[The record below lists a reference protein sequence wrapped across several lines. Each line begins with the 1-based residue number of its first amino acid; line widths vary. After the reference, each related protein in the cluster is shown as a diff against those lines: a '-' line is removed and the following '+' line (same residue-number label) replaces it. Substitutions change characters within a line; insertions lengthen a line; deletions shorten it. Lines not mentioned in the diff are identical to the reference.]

1 MSKIILQQLD
11 FSTLGFPTGEFIIG
25 IDVSDGLPKLR
36 TPSDTIILGVTGSSY
51 LQYEEVSYLQFVNLV
66 TTSSLI
72 PGGIY
77 LINDFRTK
85 HYIQYT
91 DTNGNGTANNEAI
104 NNGTIEQILVSAIS
118 NNNYDRKVISLQ
130 YPSDEIYWKHDAVN
144 REKEYVLAGG
154 RGLIY
159 FRKSADGNQRD
170 YDFRAV
176 KFRRWNDGS
185 GNYNIVRAIDSP
197 GWPSGFLLL
206 DFIDY
211 KSFEEGFQIMK
222 NNKVG
227 SMSDVPNVLSVP
239 YFMDNFVFSTFSQA
253 YDNDIKESH
262 GVTIDAL
269 EFAGNEIDLIGNS
282 KFINQ
287 STTFNYNKF
296 KNITN
301 SNLFGLSDHNS
312 IQRISSS
319 SISNE
324 LYGNIGIHIN
334 SSNLGTFSNNRFN
347 SINSCSFSVAEFNNI
362 ENISATS
369 SLNYSYNYSKST
381 NDYSVDFNFTYSNFN
396 IAGTNSQT
404 LFNIDAFSNFDVN
417 LIFTYSNFNIA
428 GTNSQLLNF
437 NNDGFQFNITSTSS
451 NFNIAGT
458 NSQTLF
464 NIDAF
469 GTITIATPSTSTSS
483 NFLVFDNNEILF
495 KQVLFNDGATGP
507 TGPQGIQG
515 ATGTGLYT
523 VYDINVMTYSI
534 TVSSY
539 GSDYFGVGFTS
550 SPVTINLPSISSIP
564 DGKLVTIKD
573 ETGDA
578 STNPITIN
586 TDGLDTL
593 DGLTQSQLAINYGS
607 ISVIKKSNGWWL
619 I

>member
-1 MSKIILQQLD
+1 MSQIILQQLD
-11 FSTLGFPTGEFIIG
+11 FSTLPFPVGEFILG
-25 IDVSDGLPKLR
+25 VDVLDGLPKLR
-36 TPSDTIILGVTGSSY
+36 TPSDTIILGITGSSY
-51 LQYEEVSYLQFVNLV
+51 LQFKQVTYIQFVNLIN
-66 TTSSLI
+66 TSSLI
-72 PGGIY
+72 PGGYY
-77 LINDFRTK
+77 LITDFRTQ
-85 HYIQYT
+85 HFIQYT
-91 DTNGNGTANNEAI
+91 DTSGNGTALNEAV
-104 NNGTIEQILVSAIS
+104 NLGLVEQLLVKAIS
-118 NNNYDRKVISLQ
+118 NNNYDRSVTSIQ
-130 YPSDEIYWKHDAVN
+130 NPSDIVFWKHN
-144 REKEYVLAGG
+144 PSTREKEYAPIGG

-159 FRKSADGNQRD
+159 KRIDANGNERD
-170 YDFRAV
+170 YDFRSV
-176 KFRRWNDGS
+176 KFRRWNNGS
-185 GNYNIVRAIDSP
+185 GNYTVIRAIDSP
-197 GWPSGFLLL
+197 GWPTGFILL
-206 DFIDY
+206 DFIDL

-227 SMSDVPNVLSVP
+227 SMSDVPNALSVP

-253 YDNDIKESH
+253 YDNDIKEAH
-262 GVTIDAL
+262 AVTVDAL

-301 SNLFGLSDHNS
+301 SNLFGSSDHNN

-347 SINSCSFSVAEFNNI
+347 SINSCSFSIAQFNNL
-362 ENISATS
+362 ENITSAS
-369 SLNYSYNYSKST
+369 SSNYSYNYSKST

-404 LFNIDAFSNFDVN
+404 LFNIDAF
-417 LIFTYSNFNIA
+417 
-428 GTNSQLLNF
+428 
-437 NNDGFQFNITSTSS
+437 
-451 NFNIAGT
+451 
-458 NSQTLF
+458 
-464 NIDAF
+464 
-469 GTITIATPSTSTSS
+469 GTITITTPSTSTSS

-495 KQVLFNDGATGP
+495 KQVLFNDGATGPTGPQGIQGATGPGGGPQGATGATGPQGATGP

-550 SPVTINLPSISSIP
+550 SPVTINLPSISGIP

-578 STNPITIN
+578 SINPITIN
-586 TDGLDTL
+586 TDGSDTL
-593 DGLTQSQLAINYGS
+593 DGVTQSQLAINYGS

>member
-1 MSKIILQQLD
+1 
-11 FSTLGFPTGEFIIG
+11 
-25 IDVSDGLPKLR
+25 
-36 TPSDTIILGVTGSSY
+36 
-51 LQYEEVSYLQFVNLV
+51 
-66 TTSSLI
+66 
-72 PGGIY
+72 
-77 LINDFRTK
+77 
-85 HYIQYT
+85 
-91 DTNGNGTANNEAI
+91 
-104 NNGTIEQILVSAIS
+104 
-118 NNNYDRKVISLQ
+118 
-130 YPSDEIYWKHDAVN
+130 
-144 REKEYVLAGG
+144 
-154 RGLIY
+154 
-159 FRKSADGNQRD
+159 
-170 YDFRAV
+170 
-176 KFRRWNDGS
+176 
-185 GNYNIVRAIDSP
+185 
-197 GWPSGFLLL
+197 
-206 DFIDY
+206 
-211 KSFEEGFQIMK
+211 MK

-227 SMSDVPNVLSVP
+227 SMSDVPNALSVP
-239 YFMDNFVFSTFSQA
+239 YFMDNFVFTTFSQA

-301 SNLFGLSDHNS
+301 SNLFGSSDHNN

-319 SISNE
+319 SISNQ

-347 SINSCSFSVAEFNNI
+347 SINSCSFSIAQFNNL
-362 ENISATS
+362 ENITSAS
-369 SLNYSYNYSKST
+369 SSNYSYNYSKST

-404 LFNIDAFSNFDVN
+404 LFNVDAFSNFDVN

-428 GTNSQLLNF
+428 GTNSQ
-437 NNDGFQFNITSTSS
+437 
-451 NFNIAGT
+451 
-458 NSQTLF
+458 TLF
-464 NIDAF
+464 NLDAF

-495 KQVLFNDGATGP
+495 KQVLFNDGATGPTGPQGIQGATGP

-586 TDGLDTL
+586 TDGSDTL

-607 ISVIKKSNGWWL
+607 ISVIKKSNGWW
-619 I
+619 II

>member
-1 MSKIILQQLD
+1 MSQIILQQLD
-11 FSTLGFPTGEFIIG
+11 FSTLPFPVGEFILG
-25 IDVSDGLPKLR
+25 VDVIDGLPKLR
-36 TPSDTIILGVTGSSY
+36 TPSDTIILGLTGST
-51 LQYEEVSYLQFVNLV
+51 YLQFKQVTYFEFVNLINS
-66 TTSSLI
+66 SSLI
-72 PGGIY
+72 PGGYY
-77 LINDFRTK
+77 LITDFRTQ
-85 HYIQYT
+85 HFVQYT
-91 DTNGNGTANNEAI
+91 DTNGNGTSLNEAV
-104 NNGTIEQILVSAIS
+104 NVGTIEQLLVKAIS
-118 NNNYDRKVISLQ
+118 SNNYDRSVTSIQ
-130 YPSDEIYWKHDAVN
+130 NPSDIIFWKHDPST
-144 REKEYVLAGG
+144 REKEYAPIGG
-154 RGLIY
+154 KGLIY
-159 FRKSADGNQRD
+159 KRIDANGNERD
-170 YDFRAV
+170 YDFRSV

-185 GNYNIVRAIDSP
+185 GNYTIIRAIDSP
-197 GWPSGFLLL
+197 GWPSGFILL
-206 DFIDY
+206 DFIDL

-404 LFNIDAFSNFDVN
+404 LFNIDAFSNFDVT

-428 GTNSQLLNF
+428 GPNSQLLNF

-464 NIDAF
+464 NLDAF
-469 GTITIATPSTSTSS
+469 GKITITTPSTSTSS
-483 NFLVFDNNEILF
+483 NVLVLDNSEIKLRDI
-495 KQVLFNDGATGP
+495 N
-507 TGPQGIQG
+507 ININ
-515 ATGTGLYT
+515 YN
-523 VYDINVMTYSI
+523 VYDINVMTYSATI
-534 TVSSY
+534 SSY
-539 GSDYFGVGFTS
+539 GRDYFGVGYTA
-550 SPVTINLPSISSIP
+550 SPVTINLPTISGIV
-564 DGKLVTIKD
+564 DGKVVTIKD
-573 ETGDA
+573 ETGFA
-578 STNPITIN
+578 SINPITIN
-586 TDGLDTL
+586 TDGSDTL
-593 DGLTQSQLAINYGS
+593 DGVTQSQLAINYGS

>member
-1 MSKIILQQLD
+1 MSQIILQQLD
-11 FSTLGFPTGEFIIG
+11 FSTLPFPVGEFILG
-25 IDVSDGLPKLR
+25 VDVIDGLPKLR
-36 TPSDTIILGVTGSSY
+36 TPSDTIILGLTGSSY
-51 LQYEEVSYLQFVNLV
+51 LQFKQVTYSEFVNLLN
-66 TTSSLI
+66 TSSLI
-72 PGGIY
+72 PGGYY
-77 LINDFRTK
+77 LITNFRTQ
-85 HYIQYT
+85 HFIQYT
-91 DTNGNGTANNEAI
+91 DTNGNGTALNESV
-104 NNGTIEQILVSAIS
+104 NVGTTEQLLVRAIS
-118 NNNYDRKVISLQ
+118 NNNYDRSVTSIQ
-130 YPSDEIYWKHDAVN
+130 HPSDTIFWKHN
-144 REKEYVLAGG
+144 PSFREKEYASVGG

-159 FRKSADGNQRD
+159 KRIDANGNERD
-170 YDFRAV
+170 YDFRSV

-185 GNYNIVRAIDSP
+185 GNYTIIRAIDSP
-197 GWPSGFLLL
+197 GWPSGFILL
-206 DFIDY
+206 DFIDL

-287 STTFNYNKF
+287 SATFNYNKF

-347 SINSCSFSVAEFNNI
+347 SINSCSFSIAEFNNI

-369 SLNYSYNYSKST
+369 SINYSYNYSKST

-396 IAGTNSQT
+396 IS
-404 LFNIDAFSNFDVN
+404 
-417 LIFTYSNFNIA
+417 
-428 GTNSQLLNF
+428 
-437 NNDGFQFNITSTSS
+437 
-451 NFNIAGT
+451 GT

-469 GTITIATPSTSTSS
+469 GTITIATPSASTSS
-483 NFLVFDNNEILF
+483 NFLVLDNSEIKLRDI
-495 KQVLFNDGATGP
+495 N
-507 TGPQGIQG
+507 ININ
-515 ATGTGLYT
+515 YN
-523 VYDINVMTYSI
+523 VYDISVMTYSA
-534 TVSSY
+534 TVSND
-539 GSDYFGVGFTS
+539 GRDYFGVGFTS
-550 SPVTINLPSISSIP
+550 SSVTINLPSISGID
-564 DGKLVTIKD
+564 DGKLITIKD
-573 ETGDA
+573 ETGFA
-578 STNPITIN
+578 SINPITIN

-593 DGLTQSQLAINYGS
+593 DGLTQSQLSINYGS
-607 ISVIKKSNGWWL
+607 ISLVKKSNGWW
-619 I
+619 II

>member
-1 MSKIILQQLD
+1 MSQIILQQLD
-11 FSTLGFPTGEFIIG
+11 FSTLPFPVGEFILG
-25 IDVSDGLPKLR
+25 VDVLDGLPKLR
-36 TPSDTIILGVTGSSY
+36 TPSDTIILGLTGST
-51 LQYEEVSYLQFVNLV
+51 YLQFKQVTYFEFVNLINS
-66 TTSSLI
+66 SSLI
-72 PGGIY
+72 PGGYY
-77 LINDFRTK
+77 LITDFRTQ
-85 HYIQYT
+85 HFVQYT
-91 DTNGNGTANNEAI
+91 DTNGNGTSLNEAV
-104 NNGTIEQILVSAIS
+104 NVGTIEQLLVKAIS
-118 NNNYDRKVISLQ
+118 SNNYDRSVTSIQ
-130 YPSDEIYWKHDAVN
+130 NPSDIIFWKHDPST
-144 REKEYVLAGG
+144 REKEYAPIGG
-154 RGLIY
+154 KGLIY
-159 FRKSADGNQRD
+159 KRIDANGNERD
-170 YDFRAV
+170 YDFRSV

-185 GNYNIVRAIDSP
+185 GNYTIIRAIDSP
-197 GWPSGFLLL
+197 GWPSGFILL
-206 DFIDY
+206 DFIDL

-437 NNDGFQFNITSTSS
+437 NNDGFQFNIASTSS

-464 NIDAF
+464 NLDAF
-469 GTITIATPSTSTSS
+469 GKITITTPSTSTSS
-483 NFLVFDNNEILF
+483 NVLVLDNSEIKLRDI
-495 KQVLFNDGATGP
+495 N
-507 TGPQGIQG
+507 IN
-515 ATGTGLYT
+515 YN
-523 VYDINVMTYSI
+523 VYDINVMTYSATI
-534 TVSSY
+534 SSY
-539 GSDYFGVGFTS
+539 GRDYFGVGYTA
-550 SPVTINLPSISSIP
+550 SPVTINLPTISGIV
-564 DGKLVTIKD
+564 DGKVVTIKD
-573 ETGDA
+573 ETGFA
-578 STNPITIN
+578 SINPITIN
-586 TDGLDTL
+586 TDGSDTL
-593 DGLTQSQLAINYGS
+593 DGVTQSQLAINYGS

>member
-1 MSKIILQQLD
+1 MSQIILQQLD
-11 FSTLGFPTGEFIIG
+11 FSTLPFPVGEFILG
-25 IDVSDGLPKLR
+25 VDVLDGLPKLR
-36 TPSDTIILGVTGSSY
+36 TPSDTIILGITGSSY
-51 LQYEEVSYLQFVNLV
+51 LQFKQVTYIQFVNLINL
-66 TTSSLI
+66 SSLI
-72 PGGIY
+72 PGGYY
-77 LINDFRTK
+77 LITDFRTQ
-85 HYIQYT
+85 HFIQYT
-91 DTNGNGTANNEAI
+91 DTSGNGTALNEAV
-104 NNGTIEQILVSAIS
+104 NLGLAEQLLVKAIS
-118 NNNYDRKVISLQ
+118 NNNYDRSVTSIQ
-130 YPSDEIYWKHDAVN
+130 NPSDIIFWKHN
-144 REKEYVLAGG
+144 PSTREQEYAPIGG

-159 FRKSADGNQRD
+159 KRIDANGNERD
-170 YDFRAV
+170 YDFRSV

-185 GNYNIVRAIDSP
+185 GNYTVIRAIDSP
-197 GWPSGFLLL
+197 GWPTGFILL

-227 SMSDVPNVLSVP
+227 SMSDVPNALSVP
-239 YFMDNFVFSTFSQA
+239 YFMDNFVFTTFSQA
-253 YDNDIKESH
+253 YDNDIKEAH
-262 GVTIDAL
+262 AVTVDAL

-301 SNLFGLSDHNS
+301 SNLFGSSDHNN

-347 SINSCSFSVAEFNNI
+347 SINSCSFSIAQFNNL
-362 ENISATS
+362 ENITSAS
-369 SLNYSYNYSKST
+369 SSNYSYNYSKST

-404 LFNIDAFSNFDVN
+404 LFNVDAFSNFDVN

-437 NNDGFQFNITSTSS
+437 NNDGFQFNIASTSS

-464 NIDAF
+464 NLDAF

-483 NFLVFDNNEILF
+483 NVLVLDNSEIKLRDI
-495 KQVLFNDGATGP
+495 N
-507 TGPQGIQG
+507 IN
-515 ATGTGLYT
+515 YN
-523 VYDINVMTYSI
+523 VYDINVMTYSATI
-534 TVSSY
+534 SSY
-539 GSDYFGVGFTS
+539 GRDYFGVGLTT
-550 SPVTINLPSISSIP
+550 SPVTINLPTISGIV
-564 DGKLVTIKD
+564 DGKVVTIKD
-573 ETGDA
+573 ETGFA
-578 STNPITIN
+578 SINPITIN

>member
-1 MSKIILQQLD
+1 MSQIILQQLD
-11 FSTLGFPTGEFIIG
+11 FSTLPFPVGEFILG
-25 IDVSDGLPKLR
+25 VDVLDGLPKLR
-36 TPSDTIILGVTGSSY
+36 TPSDTIILGLTGSA
-51 LQYEEVSYLQFVNLV
+51 YLQFKQV
-66 TTSSLI
+66 TYFEFVSLINSSSLI
-72 PGGIY
+72 PGGYY
-77 LINDFRTK
+77 LITDFRTQ
-85 HYIQYT
+85 HFIQYT
-91 DTNGNGTANNEAI
+91 DTNGNGTALNEAV
-104 NNGTIEQILVSAIS
+104 NVGTIEQLLVKAIS
-118 NNNYDRKVISLQ
+118 NNNYDRSVTSIQ
-130 YPSDEIYWKHDAVN
+130 NPSDIIFWKHN
-144 REKEYVLAGG
+144 PSTREKEYAPIGG

-159 FRKSADGNQRD
+159 KRIDANGNERD
-170 YDFRAV
+170 YDFRSV

-185 GNYNIVRAIDSP
+185 GNYTIIRAIDSP
-197 GWPSGFLLL
+197 GWPSGFILL
-206 DFIDY
+206 DFIDL

-301 SNLFGLSDHNS
+301 SNLFGSSDHNN

-396 IAGTNSQT
+396 IS
-404 LFNIDAFSNFDVN
+404 
-417 LIFTYSNFNIA
+417 
-428 GTNSQLLNF
+428 
-437 NNDGFQFNITSTSS
+437 
-451 NFNIAGT
+451 GT

-469 GTITIATPSTSTSS
+469 GTITIVTPSTSTSS
-483 NFLVFDNNEILF
+483 NFLVFDNSEIKLRDI
-495 KQVLFNDGATGP
+495 N
-507 TGPQGIQG
+507 ININ
-515 ATGTGLYT
+515 YN
-523 VYDINVMTYSI
+523 VYDISVMTYSA
-534 TVSSY
+534 TVSND
-539 GSDYFGVGFTS
+539 GRDYFGVGFTS
-550 SPVTINLPSISSIP
+550 SSVTINLPSISGID
-564 DGKLVTIKD
+564 DGKLITIKD
-573 ETGDA
+573 ETGFA
-578 STNPITIN
+578 SINPITIN

-593 DGLTQSQLAINYGS
+593 DGLTQSQLSINYGS
-607 ISVIKKSNGWWL
+607 ISLVKKSNGWW
-619 I
+619 II

>member
-1 MSKIILQQLD
+1 MSQIILQQLD
-11 FSTLGFPTGEFIIG
+11 FSTLPFPVGEFILG
-25 IDVSDGLPKLR
+25 VDVIDGLPKLR
-36 TPSDTIILGVTGSSY
+36 TPSDTIILGITGSSY
-51 LQYEEVSYLQFVNLV
+51 LQFKQVTYSEFVNLLN
-66 TTSSLI
+66 TSSLI
-72 PGGIY
+72 PGGYY
-77 LINDFRTK
+77 LITNFRTQ
-85 HYIQYT
+85 HFIQYT
-91 DTNGNGTANNEAI
+91 DTNGNGTALNESV
-104 NNGTIEQILVSAIS
+104 NVGTTEQLLVKAIS
-118 NNNYDRKVISLQ
+118 NNNYDRSVTSIQ
-130 YPSDEIYWKHDAVN
+130 HPSDTIFWKHN
-144 REKEYVLAGG
+144 PSFREKEYASVGG

-159 FRKSADGNQRD
+159 KRIDANGNERD
-170 YDFRAV
+170 YDFRSV

-185 GNYNIVRAIDSP
+185 GNYTIIRAIDSP

-206 DFIDY
+206 DFIDL
-211 KSFEEGFQIMK
+211 KTFEEGFQIMK

-269 EFAGNEIDLIGNS
+269 EFTGNEIDLIGNS

-301 SNLFGLSDHNS
+301 SNLFGLSDHNK

-369 SLNYSYNYSKST
+369 SINYSYNYSKST

-396 IAGTNSQT
+396 IS
-404 LFNIDAFSNFDVN
+404 
-417 LIFTYSNFNIA
+417 
-428 GTNSQLLNF
+428 
-437 NNDGFQFNITSTSS
+437 
-451 NFNIAGT
+451 GT

-469 GTITIATPSTSTSS
+469 GTITIATPSASTSS
-483 NFLVFDNNEILF
+483 NFLVLDNSEIKLRDI
-495 KQVLFNDGATGP
+495 N
-507 TGPQGIQG
+507 IN
-515 ATGTGLYT
+515 YN
-523 VYDINVMTYSI
+523 VYDISVMTYSA
-534 TVSSY
+534 TVSND
-539 GSDYFGVGFTS
+539 GRDYFGVGFTS
-550 SPVTINLPSISSIP
+550 SSVTINLPSISGID
-564 DGKLVTIKD
+564 DGKLITIKD
-573 ETGDA
+573 ETGFA
-578 STNPITIN
+578 SINPITIN

-593 DGLTQSQLAINYGS
+593 DGLTQSQLSINYGS
-607 ISVIKKSNGWWL
+607 ISLVKKSNGWW
-619 I
+619 II

>member
-1 MSKIILQQLD
+1 MSQIILQQLD
-11 FSTLGFPTGEFIIG
+11 FSTLPFPVGEFILG
-25 IDVSDGLPKLR
+25 VDVLDGLPKLR
-36 TPSDTIILGVTGSSY
+36 TPSDTIILGLTGSSY
-51 LQYEEVSYLQFVNLV
+51 LQFKQVTYFEFVSLINS
-66 TTSSLI
+66 SSLI
-72 PGGIY
+72 PGGYY
-77 LINDFRTK
+77 LITDFRTQ
-85 HYIQYT
+85 HFIQYT
-91 DTNGNGTANNEAI
+91 DTNGNGTALNEAV
-104 NNGTIEQILVSAIS
+104 NVGTIEQLLVKSIS
-118 NNNYDRKVISLQ
+118 NNNYDRSVTSIQ
-130 YPSDEIYWKHDAVN
+130 NPSDIIFWKHN
-144 REKEYVLAGG
+144 PSTREKEYAPIGG

-159 FRKSADGNQRD
+159 KRIDANGNERD
-170 YDFRAV
+170 YDFRSV

-185 GNYNIVRAIDSP
+185 GNYTIIRAIDSP
-197 GWPSGFLLL
+197 GWPSGFILL
-206 DFIDY
+206 DFIDL

-227 SMSDVPNVLSVP
+227 SMSDVPNALSVP

-287 STTFNYNKF
+287 SATFNYNKF

-319 SISNE
+319 NISNE

-396 IAGTNSQT
+396 ISGTNSQT

-437 NNDGFQFNITSTSS
+437 NNDGFQFNITSTNS

-458 NSQTLF
+458 NSQALL

-483 NFLVFDNNEILF
+483 NVLVLDNSEIKLRDI
-495 KQVLFNDGATGP
+495 N
-507 TGPQGIQG
+507 IN
-515 ATGTGLYT
+515 YN
-523 VYDINVMTYSI
+523 VYDINVMTYSATI
-534 TVSSY
+534 SSY
-539 GSDYFGVGFTS
+539 GRDYLGVGLTT
-550 SPVTINLPSISSIP
+550 SPVTINLPSISGII
-564 DGKLVTIKD
+564 DGKVVTIKD
-573 ETGDA
+573 ETGFA
-578 STNPITIN
+578 SINPITIN
-586 TDGLDTL
+586 TDGSDTL